1 MSVKLYIAYKNLS
14 RPHWKRDHDSR
25 LLKRSVEKCHKNVVQ
40 ENLKVI
46 FKELNNNKWKL
57 KILDPL

>member
-1 MSVKLYIAYKNLS
+1 MLVKLYIAYKNLS
-14 RPHWKRDHDSR
+14 RQQWKRDHNSR
-25 LLKRSVEKCHKNVVQ
+25 LLKHSIEKCHKNVVQ
-40 ENLKVI
+40 GNLKVI